1 MDATPTAASSNGDGA
16 LAGQVAIVTGG
27 AGGIGLAIAQRFA
40 AEGASV
46 NVWDDL
52 P

>member
-27 AGGIGLAIAQRFA
+27 AGIGLAIAQRFA